1 MKKTLLLA
9 LLALA
14 VALLLPLAEGDRHSV
29 PLPLLA
35 APATPP
41 EAAGKKPS
49 SSPEESLP
57 AASPPPAAPRE
68 IRVLLPDGSVQVC
81 GLEDYVYLVTAGEM
95 PASFA
100 PEALKA
106 QTVAARSYAL
116 YCAATGKHAAAGADV
131 CTQPACCQA
140 MQSEDALRERWGA
153 DYETYAG
160 KLRAAAAETA
170 GEWLCYG
177 GEPIL
182 AAFHASS
189 AGATEDSGAVWSSLP
204 YLVSVSSPES
214 AETVPGFVTRLECAP
229 LDFRD
234 TLLSALP
241 EADLSGEPE
250 TWLGALTRD
259 ASGRVAE
266 AVLGGQRISGTRLRT
281 LFSLRSTAFTLAY
294 QDGRFVFTVQGNG
307 HGVGMSQYGAELL
320 ARSGADY
327 REILAHYYPGAELTG
342 D

>member
-9 LLALA
+9 LIALA
-14 VALLLPLAEGDRHSV
+14 VGLLLPLAERDRPPT
-29 PLPLLA
+29 PLPPSADA
-35 APATPP
+35 ADRPLSAP
-41 EAAGKKPS
+41 E
-49 SSPEESLP
+49 
-57 AASPPPAAPRE
+57 ASPPAQPSPAAPRE
-68 IRVLLPDGSVQVC
+68 IRVLLPDGSVRVC
-81 GLEDYVYLVTAGEM
+81 ELEDYVYLVTAGEM
-95 PASFA
+95 PASFQ

-106 QTVAARSYAL
+106 QAVAARSYAL

-131 CTQPACCQA
+131 CSDPGCCQA

-153 DYETYAG
+153 DYEAYAA
-160 KLRAAAAETA
+160 KLRAAAEETA
-170 GEWLCYG
+170 GERLCYA
-177 GEPIL
+177 GEPIF

-234 TLLSALP
+234 TLLSAFP
-241 EADLSGEPE
+241 EADLSGGPE
-250 TWLGALTRD
+250 SWLGPVTRD
-259 ASGRVAE
+259 ASGRVAS
-266 AVLGGQRISGTRLRT
+266 ALLGGQTVSGTRLRA
-281 LFSLRSTAFTLAY
+281 LFSLRSTAFTLEY
-294 QDGRFVFTVQGNG
+294 RDGRFVFTVQGNG

-320 ARSGADY
+320 ARGGADY

>member
-9 LLALA
+9 LIALA
-14 VALLLPLAEGDRHSV
+14 VGLLLPLAERDRPPA
-29 PLPLLA
+29 PLPPSADA
-35 APATPP
+35 ADSPLSAP
-41 EAAGKKPS
+41 E
-49 SSPEESLP
+49 
-57 AASPPPAAPRE
+57 ASPPAQPSPAAPRE
-68 IRVLLPDGSVQVC
+68 IRVLLPDGSVRVC
-81 GLEDYVYLVTAGEM
+81 ELEDYVYLVTAGEM
-95 PASFA
+95 PASFQ

-106 QTVAARSYAL
+106 QAVAARSYAL

-131 CTQPACCQA
+131 CSDPGCCQA

-153 DYETYAG
+153 DYEAYAA
-160 KLRAAAAETA
+160 KLRAAAEETA
-170 GEWLCYG
+170 GERLCYA
-177 GEPIL
+177 GEPIF

-234 TLLSALP
+234 TLLSAFP
-241 EADLSGEPE
+241 EADLSGGPE
-250 TWLGALTRD
+250 SWLGPVTRD
-259 ASGRVAE
+259 ASGRVAS
-266 AVLGGQRISGTRLRT
+266 ALLGGQTVSGTRLRA
-281 LFSLRSTAFTLAY
+281 LFSLRSTAFTLEY
-294 QDGRFVFTVQGNG
+294 RDGRFVFTVQGNG

-320 ARSGADY
+320 ARGGADY